1 MPGYLHVSML
11 EPLAT
16 DNPRVLPQQSI
27 SMVTNVDD
35 IEQHIALTE
44 SIEPSFVPS
53 KRLTYPQVRGAP

>member
-44 SIEPSFVPS
+44 SMNQFRAY